1 MESHRIAQPS
11 DPDELGW
18 LVKSAQ
24 ECQSE
29 DVYGT
34 AFRRLC
40 AAVGQR
46 VHHPL
51 PTDLTLQKRPLRLA
65 QNQDRR

>member
-1 MESHRIAQPS
+1 MELHWIALLS
-11 DPDELGW
+11 DPDELRRLMKNAG
-18 LVKSAQ
+18 
-24 ECQSE
+24 ERQSE
-29 DVYGT
+29 DACGM

-46 VHHPL
+46 VRHLL
-51 PTDLTLQKRPLRLA
+51 PTDLTLQTRPLRLA